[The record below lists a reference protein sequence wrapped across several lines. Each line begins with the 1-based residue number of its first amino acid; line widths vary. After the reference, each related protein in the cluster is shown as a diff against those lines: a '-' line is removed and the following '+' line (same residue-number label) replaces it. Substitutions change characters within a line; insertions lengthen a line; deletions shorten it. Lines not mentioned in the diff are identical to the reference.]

1 MKINRTYTT
10 DSIPDISIST
20 PNIRALSLLETI
32 KNRDPSKIM
41 LPALN
46 DLLDRKENLYYSYIY
61 AYYMYEAA
69 LYNETIVKD
78 LVFYKFTGTD
88 EQKAAKKEAACGHD
102 ELGMKTYQGLAV
114 WMQVK

>member
-1 MKINRTYTT
+1 MKINRSYIPKT
-10 DSIPDISIST
+10 IPDISVNT

-41 LPALN
+41 LPALY
-46 DLLDRKENLYYSYIY
+46 DLLDRKEDLYYSYIY

-69 LYNETIVKD
+69 LFNETIVKD

-88 EQKAAKKEAACGHD
+88 E
-102 ELGMKTYQGLAV
+102 
-114 WMQVK
+114 